1 MRVIAVGFA
10 VLLLA
15 VVLFWIYGYIRRRM
29 K

>member
-10 VLLLA
+10 LVLVL
-15 VVLFWIYGYIRRRM
+15 VVLFWIYGYIRRRT